1 MPTLLST
8 AAAPPCTHL
17 MRRAHPPQMTGSKP
31 CSLVRPR
38 KAAGP
43 GSLYTLLCATAL
55 RPVPCFLTPEA
66 LGAAAGWA
74 AYILALLL
82 YHTAPI
88 TLPLALWLA
97 LSSATGGAQLQL
109 PAAAIR
115 ALPALGAL
123 RVPHG
128 ALPLR
133 AVLAGV
139 LLFLAA
145 LRMAERAVQRA
156 ARRRAAC
163 AARALRPEQVEAYYA
178 GWELPES
185 VAPGQAGRAAEERDD
200 VLQVRSAWQA
210 VLGELRELVRPPT
223 SSVCLCVHRPGP
235 MCHSHACHPE
245 ARQQGRCC
253 SLPSSQRLVREAV
266 SICEGVY
273 GSGSCPRDLD
283 SYDDVA
289 SLVLK

>member
-1 MPTLLST
+1 MRSLGLHKALNEYYKVRHILATLSASSRACLRVLCSK
-8 AAAPPCTHL
+8 AAGRATQPHRARTC
-17 MRRAHPPQMTGSKP
+17 MRRAHPPQMTSSKP
-31 CSLVRPR
+31 CILGRPR

-43 GSLYTLLCATAL
+43 SMLYTLLCATAL
-55 RPVPCFLTPEA
+55 RPVPCFLTPEVLSA
-66 LGAAAGWA
+66 TAGWA
-74 AYILALLL
+74 AYILALVL

-109 PAAAIR
+109 PAATIH

-145 LRMAERAVQRA
+145 LRVAERAVQRA
-156 ARRRAAC
+156 ASRRAAC

-185 VAPGQAGRAAEERDD
+185 VVPGQAGRAAEERDD
-200 VLQVRSAWQA
+200 VLQVR
-210 VLGELRELVRPPT
+210 GRERW
-223 SSVCLCVHRPGP
+223 
-235 MCHSHACHPE
+235 
-245 ARQQGRCC
+245 GRC
-253 SLPSSQRLVREAV
+253 VR
-266 SICEGVY
+266 
-273 GSGSCPRDLD
+273 
-283 SYDDVA
+283 
-289 SLVLK
+289 